1 MKRSTAATIF
11 KTVVF
16 AGAMLGSAAGCGK
29 KQAPAAPKATEA
41 DKDKKV
47 EPPKEEPLDGDRP
60 RGTGEEDPEGGGEG
74 RGFILS

>member
-1 MKRSTAATIF
+1 MKRSTASTIF

-29 KQAPAAPKATEA
+29 KQAPAQPKAEVKKDDTASEKKA
-41 DKDKKV
+41 DPDAEK
-47 EPPKEEPLDGDRP
+47 RA
-60 RGTGEEDPEGGGEG
+60 RGTGDEDPEGGGEG